1 MESYF
6 SQDGHLLDLTLER
19 LVDGEL
25 PRTDLS
31 EHLDGCAA
39 CAARHDA
46 IVADSAVA
54 LPPLRRLQLVAP
66 TSPHLTRSGHLTDLA
81 LERIVDGEQLD
92 EIASAHLDSCAACT
106 ARHSAIV
113 ADSAVALPPLRL
125 AAPAAEPVA
134 EAPAPQHDNVIPFR
148 QGRSWWSAAGGLLA
162 AAAAVLFLVN
172 VSPTDS
178 LPDRNPED
186 NFTIRGSELPEL
198 DLEVYRSDADDI
210 TRISSDDV
218 VFPGDRLGFRV
229 GSEAD
234 GHFLILGID
243 STGSAYP
250 CYPTDGSSAAIQHG
264 KPAEVPGA
272 INLDDTLG
280 IERLVAVRCPDT
292 PSFDDLAHALER
304 AASGLSADSA
314 TPQLREQCA
323 QQEVRLRK
331 EPRQ

>member
-19 LVDGEL
+19 LVGGEI
-25 PRTDLS
+25 PRADLS
-31 EHLDGCAA
+31 EHLDGCAS

-46 IVADSAVA
+46 ILADNAAA

-66 TSPHLTRSGHLTDLA
+66 TSPDLSRSGHLTDLA
-81 LERIVDGEQLD
+81 LERTVDGERLD
-92 EIASAHLDSCAACT
+92 EIASAHLDGCAPCT
-106 ARHSAIV
+106 ARHDAIL
-113 ADSAVALPPLRL
+113 ADSAAALPPLR
-125 AAPAAEPVA
+125 APAAAPVA
-134 EAPAPQHDNVIPFR
+134 EAPAPQHDNVIPLR

-172 VSPTDS
+172 VDPTSP

-186 NFTIRGSELPEL
+186 HFTSRGSDLPEL
-198 DLEVYRSDADDI
+198 DLEVYRSEADDI

-234 GHFLILGID
+234 GHLLILGID

-264 KPAEVPGA
+264 EPAEVPGA

-304 AASGLSADSA
+304 AAAGLSADSA

-331 EPRQ
+331 EPRP